1 LACSKKNY
9 LKKNQGDE
17 KMEAIWI
24 IGRILF
30 SALFIMSGFGHFR
43 NRKDMVAYAQ
53 MMKAPAPEILVPLTG
68 LMIILGGL
76 SVLFDF
82 YTTIGA
88 ILLVLF
94 LIPTAF
100 IMHKFWEVQDPGLS
114 ANQMAHFFKNL
125 ALAGASLIIIY
136 LDNVKP

>member
-1 LACSKKNY
+1 
-9 LKKNQGDE
+9 
-17 KMEAIWI
+17 MEAIWV

-30 SALFIMSGFGHFR
+30 SALFIFSGFGHFR
-43 NRKDMVAYAQ
+43 NYKDMVTYAQ
-53 MMKAPAPEILVPLTG
+53 MMKAPAPNVTVPLTG
-68 LMIILGGL
+68 IMIILGGL

-82 YTTIGA
+82 YTTVGA

-100 IMHKFWEVQDPGLS
+100 IMHRFWNVQDPGLA

-125 ALAGASLIIIY
+125 SLAGASLIILY
-136 LDNVKP
+136 FDLLY